1 MGLLQLQ
8 IKAVEAMALL
18 LQEMGLLLPQTRAVA
33 VVVRLV
39 AVQETAV
46 QVDQE
51 L

>member
-1 MGLLQLQ
+1 M
-8 IKAVEAMALL
+8 VLL
-18 LQEMGLLLPQTRAVA
+18 LPEMVRQLPQTRAVA